1 MQKETIIQGIL
12 MCLFY
17 LEYLCLCLASMYYE
31 PKPAGIAGL

>member
-17 LEYLCLCLASMYYE
+17 LEYLCLYLVTSE
-31 PKPAGIAGL
+31 GVGVGD